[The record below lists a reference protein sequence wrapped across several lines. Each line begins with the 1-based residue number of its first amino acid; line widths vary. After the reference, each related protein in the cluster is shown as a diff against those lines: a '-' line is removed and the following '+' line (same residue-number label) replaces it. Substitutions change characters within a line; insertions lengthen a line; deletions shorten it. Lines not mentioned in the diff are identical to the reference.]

1 MSNKPKKPKKLKKS
15 KKPGV
20 AATMDALDLY
30 ERSVQNPEAD
40 VEFLDAIF
48 NDVKGRKARSLRED
62 FCGTGAMCAAWVKG
76 KNKRTAVGLDLCDDT
91 LAWGIQ
97 RNIKPLGDEA
107 ERVKLLKKDV
117 LTGTKEKS
125 DLIVA
130 FNFSYCIFKERKVL
144 LDYFKKVR
152 EGLNEDG
159 AFFVDCHGG
168 TDLGEKMKERKKFD
182 GFTYVWDQRP
192 MCAITNQAI
201 RHIHFE
207 FDDGSK
213 LKKAFTYDWRMWSLP
228 ELKDLMVEAGFS
240 KVDIFWEGAT
250 EDGEGDGDFIPMDT
264 AEEEQSWIAYVGA
277 WR

>member
-1 MSNKPKKPKKLKKS
+1 
-15 KKPGV
+15 
-20 AATMDALDLY
+20 MDALDLY

-48 NDVKGRKARSLRED
+48 KDVKGRKAQSLRED

-76 KNKRTAVGLDLCDDT
+76 KNRRTAVGLDLCDDT
-91 LAWGIQ
+91 LAWGMH
-97 RNIKPLGDEA
+97 RNIEPLGA
-107 ERVKLLKKDV
+107 AAKRVTLLKQNV
-117 LTGTKEKS
+117 LAGIEEKS

-130 FNFSYCIFKERKVL
+130 FNFSYCIFKERQVM
-144 LDYFKKVR
+144 LDYFKTVR
-152 EGLNEDG
+152 EGLTDDG

-182 GFTYVWDQRP
+182 DFTYVWDQRP

-201 RHIHFE
+201 RYIHFE
-207 FDDGSK
+207 FEDGSK
-213 LKKAFTYDWRMWSLP
+213 LKKAFKYDWRMWSLP
-228 ELKDLMVEAGFS
+228 ELKDLMLEAGFS
-240 KVDIFWEGAT
+240 KVDVFWEGAT
-250 EDGEGDGDFIPMDT
+250 EDGEGDGDFVPSET

>member
-1 MSNKPKKPKKLKKS
+1 MSNKPKKSKKS

-20 AATMDALDLY
+20 ADKMDALELY

-48 NDVKGRKARSLRED
+48 KDVKGRKAKSLRED

-76 KNKRTAVGLDLCDDT
+76 RSKRTAVGLDLCDDT
-91 LAWGIQ
+91 LAWGMQ
-97 RNIKPLGDEA
+97 RNIEPLGEDA

-117 LTGTKEKS
+117 LVGTEEKS

-130 FNFSYCIFKERKVL
+130 FNFSYCIFKERNVL
-144 LDYFKKVR
+144 LDYFKKAR
-152 EGLNEDG
+152 EGLNEGG

-168 TDLGEKMKERKKFD
+168 TELGEKMKERKKFD
-182 GFTYVWDQRP
+182 GFTYVWDQRT
-192 MCAITNQAI
+192 MCAITNQGI

-213 LKKAFTYDWRMWSLP
+213 IKKAFTYDWRMWSLP
-228 ELKDLMVEAGFS
+228 ELKDLMLDAGFS

-250 EDGEGDGDFIPMDT
+250 EDGEGDGDFIPSQS